1 MRFAIKMAKF
11 AMNLLVTNARRQ
23 EIVSRC
29 VVAVWIFKANVSCRF
44 DESVDKYHF
53 TYLKS

>member
-1 MRFAIKMAKF
+1 MAKF